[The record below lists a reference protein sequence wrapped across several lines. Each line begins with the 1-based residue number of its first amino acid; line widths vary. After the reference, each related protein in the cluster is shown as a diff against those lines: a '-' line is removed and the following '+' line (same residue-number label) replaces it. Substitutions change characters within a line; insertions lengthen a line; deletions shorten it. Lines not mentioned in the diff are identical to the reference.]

1 MSQTIRTKKREDYA
15 LMTHPV
21 ISLKPSYNSVIR
33 GCPGVPDTL
42 PRIECELRI
51 RSSDGKAFRI
61 DKIEVVL
68 KGIESLLGG
77 HHSFAPKS
85 KVEKVTIHYKKN
97 IKMSEKKIVGID
109 IPLTIGL
116 PEDVKETN
124 FNSSFGSSITL
135 LECMVRYNGLEDP
148 QVFAQAVNVEK
159 YTILPNPKRFPSVSR
174 QVFSP
179 DHKFSVEYTV
189 VNPCVSVDDNLNLLL
204 EIKPNAR
211 VVGDSSS
218 TSLFGKKF
226 TKLKSVVV
234 SLKEC
239 LEILDPA
246 TGFGETRENVLREM
260 VHTFDERI
268 SSNGI
273 KLKFELPVQARIGLF
288 GEFESSLRELDMLRR
303 AGSQTVSHLPS
314 TRLLQNKTHG
324 SLGIPFQY
332 HSSIT
337 TTGGSLFRI
346 THAAAVKVKISS
358 GKSFHLNHPIDVSS
372 WTQLQLKGLD
382 QLIFHEK
389 ETAKFARQFY
399 DNFGGITRKN
409 KPTMSNSVTVVEYP
423 PLPPVVYPND
433 SETLRK
439 LDIKYVNIGS
449 FSRRVPLID

>member
-1 MSQTIRTKKREDYA
+1 
-15 LMTHPV
+15 MTHPV

-33 GCPGVPDTL
+33 GCPGLPDTL

-51 RSSDGKAFRI
+51 RSNDGRAFRI

-68 KGIESLLGG
+68 KGIESLISG

-85 KVEKVTIHYKKN
+85 KVEKATVHYKKN

-124 FNSSFGSSITL
+124 FNSIFGSSITL
-135 LECMVRYNGLEDP
+135 LECTVRYNGFEDP

-159 YTILPNPKRFPSVSR
+159 YTILPNSKRFPSVSR

-179 DHKFSVEYTV
+179 DRKFSVDYTV
-189 VNPCVSVDDNLNLLL
+189 LNPCVCIDDTLHLQL
-204 EIKPNAR
+204 EIRPNGKAI
-211 VVGDSSS
+211 GDSSS
-218 TSLFGKKF
+218 SSLFGKKF

-234 SLKEC
+234 GLKEC

-246 TGFGETRENVLREM
+246 TGFGETRENILQEM
-260 VHTFDERI
+260 AHPFDERI
-268 SSNGI
+268 SNNGI
-273 KLKFELPVQARIGLF
+273 KLKLELPVRARIGLF
-288 GEFESSLRELDMLRR
+288 AEFESSLQEPDMLHR
-303 AGSQTVSHLPS
+303 AGSQAVSHLPS
-314 TRLLQNKTHG
+314 MRLLQNKTHG
-324 SLGIPFQY
+324 SCGIPFQY
-332 HSSIT
+332 HTSIT

-358 GKSFHLNHPIDVSS
+358 GKSFYLNHPVDVSP
-372 WTQLQLKGLD
+372 WTQQQLKGLD
-382 QLIFHEK
+382 QLVTQER
-389 ETAKFARQFY
+389 ETARFARQFY

-409 KPTMSNSVTVVEYP
+409 KPTTSSSSTTSTAGVEYP

-433 SETLRK
+433 NETLRK
-439 LDIKYVNIGS
+439 LDIKYVNVGS
-449 FSRRVPLID
+449 LPCRIPLIE